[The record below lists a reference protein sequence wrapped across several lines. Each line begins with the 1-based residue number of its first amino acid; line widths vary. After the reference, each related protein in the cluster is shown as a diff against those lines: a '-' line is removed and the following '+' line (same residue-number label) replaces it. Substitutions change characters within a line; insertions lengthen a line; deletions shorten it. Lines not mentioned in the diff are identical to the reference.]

1 MLLVC
6 RICESHSDRLL
17 VKKITTQ
24 SLLSHVPYM
33 RACDLRLML
42 VWSLVCF
49 FFTANYV
56 SCILSDCSDSPASR
70 KSRRSRSNNNRNDD
84 SHLFALFSHVSS
96 SEPQSIALGVS
107 STSIA
112 IEIEK
117 ETEKKQEKNMEN
129 KWNNSYETT
138 YIIIKWQ
145 CQVICPVSNYLFLFF
160 LYFPL
165 FLFSPVN
172 FLFLFWFSNRS
183 CWNDHVRTA
192 KCDTMTHCFHIWN
205 RLSRIWLALISAK
218 LESALVQYAASH
230 CKEHVITKRIAI
242 HLIILT
248 TFCPCLSFKW
258 QMTW

>member
-96 SEPQSIALGVS
+96 SKPQSDRSGSELHVHCNRNKKGKR
-107 STSIA
+107 
-112 IEIEK
+112 E
-117 ETEKKQEKNMEN
+117 ETRKKYGK
-129 KWNNSYETT
+129 
-138 YIIIKWQ
+138 
-145 CQVICPVSNYLFLFF
+145 
-160 LYFPL
+160 
-165 FLFSPVN
+165 
-172 FLFLFWFSNRS
+172 
-183 CWNDHVRTA
+183 
-192 KCDTMTHCFHIWN
+192 
-205 RLSRIWLALISAK
+205 
-218 LESALVQYAASH
+218 
-230 CKEHVITKRIAI
+230 
-242 HLIILT
+242 
-248 TFCPCLSFKW
+248 
-258 QMTW
+258 